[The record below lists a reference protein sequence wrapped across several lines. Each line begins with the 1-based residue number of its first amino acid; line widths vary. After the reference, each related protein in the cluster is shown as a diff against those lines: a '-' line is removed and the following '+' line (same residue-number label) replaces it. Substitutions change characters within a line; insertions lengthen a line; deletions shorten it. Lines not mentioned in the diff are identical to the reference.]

1 MDTLKVS
8 LEVYNGPLDLLLTLI
23 QKNKLNILDIPIAEI
38 TGQYMKELEAMRE
51 QDIEVTAD
59 FIVMAS
65 QLMHMKSKAL
75 LPRATE
81 GEEDELTP
89 EELSRRLVE
98 YQKIKMAAK
107 ALEQN
112 QFATAANFFKKPEVI
127 EKAPPE
133 NKIFEKS
140 ILFEALSTVL
150 ERLDERAEPTMEN
163 FKGIVHREKI
173 SLPDMIDDVW
183 KKVRVSKRASFYS
196 VFDKMRT
203 KTEVIT
209 AFLAILHLISRGRI
223 KAIGEGDNII
233 LENIGDDN
241 DE

>member
-1 MDTLKVS
+1 MSTLKVS

-23 QKNKLNILDIPIAEI
+23 QKNKLNIFDIPILEI
-38 TGQYMKELEAMRE
+38 TYQYMAELEVMRE
-51 QDIEVTAD
+51 QDLEVTAD

-75 LPRATE
+75 LPRASE
-81 GEEDELTP
+81 SEEDELTP
-89 EELSRRLVE
+89 EELSRRLLE

-107 ALEQN
+107 ALEQS
-112 QFATAANFFKKPEVI
+112 QFATAANYFKKPEEI

-133 NKIFEKS
+133 NKIFEKDV
-140 ILFEALSTVL
+140 LLLALSTVL

-163 FKGIVHREKI
+163 FKGIVKREKI
-173 SLPDMIDDVW
+173 SLPDMIDDVF
-183 KKVRVSKRASFYS
+183 KKIRTSKRTSFYS
-196 VFDKMRT
+196 VFEGMRT

-233 LENIGDDN
+233 LENPGDDN
-241 DE
+241 E